1 MKIELKQEHASER
14 KLYKTLSQD
23 FMPEI
28 PKLFDLKE
36 KQQRCKI
43 LQRSSARAV
52 QSLRE
57 NYKPPIMVKSK
68 IKTKTNKTAKKST
81 NQTSK
86 NVKAE
91 VEVVPPPPPVQKK
104 GRQTNNSLAS
114 AVGQILID
122 TCDQVT
128 DVEQSKK
135 GSSGKHGVSVSSGYG
150 YGFINNIGIE
160 EEEQQVGMHK
170 VLNILKDHEDAW
182 PFTDPVDEQYA
193 PR

>member
-1 MKIELKQEHASER
+1 
-14 KLYKTLSQD
+14 
-23 FMPEI
+23 MPEI

-36 KQQRCKI
+36 KQQRRKI
-43 LQRSSARAV
+43 LQRSSARTV
-52 QSLRE
+52 QSHE
-57 NYKPPIMVKSK
+57 SDEIDEQPVMVKSK
-68 IKTKTNKTAKKST
+68 IKTKTNKTTKKST

-86 NVKAE
+86 NAKTAE
-91 VEVVPPPPPVQKK
+91 EVAPPPVQKK

-122 TCDQVT
+122 TRDEVT
-128 DVEQSKK
+128 DVESKK
-135 GSSGKHGVSVSSGYG
+135 GSAKHGGSVSSGYG
-150 YGFINNIGIE
+150 YGFNIGIE